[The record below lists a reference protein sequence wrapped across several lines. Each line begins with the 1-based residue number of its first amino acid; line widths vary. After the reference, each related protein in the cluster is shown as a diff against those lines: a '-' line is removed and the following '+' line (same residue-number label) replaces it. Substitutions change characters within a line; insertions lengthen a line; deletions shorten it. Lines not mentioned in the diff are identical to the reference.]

1 MDKPL
6 FLLGIFRF
14 FGAVGGLSMPLFG
27 LVFCLGEPNSMTSI
41 EESTSVVEQ
50 SCSFSVCP
58 KWENSVRLECRENFG
73 EMDYQEY

>member
-1 MDKPL
+1 MDKPF

-14 FGAVGGLSMPLFG
+14 FGAGGGLDLSLFG
-27 LVFCLGEPNSMTSI
+27 LTFRLGKSNSMASI

-58 KWENSVRLECRENFG
+58 KWENSVRRECRAIFG
-73 EMDYQEY
+73 KMDYQKY